1 MPFSVL
7 MSVYAKENPQ
17 YLKEALDSVFSQS
30 LPPDEVVLVEDG
42 RLTEGLYAEIRSQ
55 QRLHPQLKTVE
66 LEENQQGWD
75 RSATRWWPGW
85 IRMILQCGNVLRY
98 STGI

>member
-30 LPPDEVVLVEDG
+30 LPPGEVVLVEDG

-66 LEENQQGWD
+66 LEENQQLG
-75 RSATRWWPGW
+75 RA
-85 IRMILQCGNVLRY
+85 L
-98 STGI
+98 GIGL